1 MNRDD
6 LRKRFKDALVKQL
19 KVAETILPA
28 DVVKALENARDK
40 EENPMAKTILE
51 AILKNINLARE
62 TGKPICQDTGTI
74 IYYIEVGRDFP
85 LLNELDDIIREAV
98 REATKK
104 IPLRP
109 NTVNPWTHENPGD
122 NTGRYIPWINLD
134 LVDGDEILV
143 HVLPKG
149 GGSEYTCKLWS
160 ISPGLGIKGIK
171 EAIIKTVYEAG
182 GKPCPPIILGVG
194 VGGGSDISMKLA
206 KKAILKPIG
215 ERNEDPKIA
224 EIEKE
229 LIEKTNRLGIGP
241 MGVGGSTTVLDIH
254 IDWAHRHPATL
265 HVGVV
270 TQCWAA
276 RKATIKMNS
285 KGEVELLSHD
295 LNLDDINV

>member
-1 MNRDD
+1 LNRDD

>member
-1 MNRDD
+1 MNRDE
-6 LRKRFKDALVKQL
+6 LRARFKDALVKQL

-28 DVVKALENARDK
+28 DVIKALENARDG
-40 EENPMAKTILE
+40 EENPMATTILE

-74 IYYIEVGRDFP
+74 IYYVEVGRDFP

-122 NTGRYIPWINLD
+122 NTGRYVPWINLD

-171 EAIIKTVYEAG
+171 ETIIKTVYEAG

-194 VGGGSDISMKLA
+194 VGGGSDISMKIA

-229 LIEKTNRLGIGP
+229 LIEKANRLGIGP

-295 LNLDDINV
+295 LNLDDVNV